1 MVAKK
6 GVIFLSRSKR
16 WSNNDSH
23 NGIFY
28 QWKRG
33 GLIFETSTLKL
44 FFFPACRRSSR
55 IWLFFT
61 SYFFSS
67 LLLSG
72 GISRWWGFLSWPA
85 YGFYPRD
92 LYLTQNNFTSL
103 PPWIGNLV
111 NLQTLGLIWN
121 SSSEY
126 FGENSLSKQKRN
138 LPKIRLAGR
147 ICCFFWKI
155 LVFTSCVE
163 KLLSK
168 VYQDWCWE
176 NFVRY
181 HQVSWGFIWRCRKC
195 RKIWL
200 QCSESMGR
208 LVSKVVKFF
217 ISSAMSIKK
226 RGWRKQHCI
235 SSAEQ
240 KPKCH

>member
-28 QWKRG
+28 QWKPS
-33 GLIFETSTLKL
+33 GLIFETSTLKR
-44 FFFPACRRSSR
+44 FFFFSACRRSSR
-55 IWLFFT
+55 IWLFFFGLVFFFILT
-61 SYFFSS
+61 SEWR
-67 LLLSG
+67 
-72 GISRWWGFLSWPA
+72 GISRWWGAPVDQPMGFLL
-85 YGFYPRD
+85 RD

-121 SSSEY
+121 SLSEY
-126 FGENSLSKQKRN
+126 FGGKLVEQTKKVSTTPFFFLKETKIEG

-176 NFVRY
+176 DFVMY

-200 QCSESMGR
+200 QCSESVEIG
-208 LVSKVVKFF
+208 
-217 ISSAMSIKK
+217 
-226 RGWRKQHCI
+226 
-235 SSAEQ
+235 
-240 KPKCH
+240 